1 MVLQFGVG
9 GRAGLFFGRG
19 RWGRLLLLLLLNAVV
34 EFFGEAVCKS
44 VYKVGL
50 LILGLR

>member
-1 MVLQFGVG
+1 MVLQFRVG

-19 RWGRLLLLLLLNAVV
+19 KWRRLLLLLLNAVV
-34 EFFGEAVCKS
+34 EFFGEAACKS